1 MKVNAV
7 YFAILAVAAL
17 STGVLASPTSYPN
30 IQGQQ
35 SPLPNVNNGF
45 QPETAGTQ
53 GGPVDVNGTPLPPVK
68 NYNVNGAV
76 QSQNADAQ
84 SVPAV
89 ASGTPL
95 PPVENPNVDGVP
107 TATSTLLEGLPT
119 SEPVPNPPNGDI
131 SSKGPLAAAEEP
143 AVDGQPKKVANPAVV
158 DEGEE
163 TPYGA
168 PTLVG
173 GSEPTQP
180 AEDEEE

>member
-35 SPLPNVNNGF
+35 SPLLNINNEF

-53 GGPVDVNGTPLPPVK
+53 SGPVDVNGTPLPPVE

-76 QSQNADAQ
+76 QSQSSDAQ

-107 TATSTLLEGLPT
+107 ATTSTLLEGLST
-119 SEPVPNPPNGDI
+119 SESVANPQSGDT
-131 SSKGPLAAAEEP
+131 SSKGPLAAAEEL
-143 AVDGQPKKVANPAVV
+143 AVGGQPKKVANPVVV

-163 TPYGA
+163 TPYDA

-173 GSEPTQP
+173 GSEPMQP